1 MHITTHDT
9 PIGTLTLA
17 ADEVGLRHIIFPQG
31 SRAFAAPEHWL
42 PNPGRF
48 DAVRQQLDEYFDGS
62 RQHFSLPLAPNGTD
76 FQNAV
81 WQALTSI
88 DYASTCSYGD
98 LARRLGKP
106 GASRA
111 VGAANGANPLPII
124 IPCHRVIGA
133 SGRLTGFGG
142 GLLTKQWLLSHER
155 GEGQLFGFEATIQ
168 AGDPEN
174 RV

>member
-1 MHITTHDT
+1 MHTTTHDT

-17 ADEVGLRHIIFPQG
+17 AEDEGLRHIIFPHG
-31 SRAFAAPEHWL
+31 SRAFSPPEHWQT
-42 PNPGRF
+42 
-48 DAVRQQLDEYFDGS
+48 DAAPFNQIRQQLDEYFEGS
-62 RQHFSLPLAPNGTD
+62 RQQFTVALAPIGTD
-76 FQNAV
+76 FQKIV
-81 WQALTSI
+81 WQALTTI

-98 LARRLGKP
+98 LARRIDKP
-106 GASRA
+106 RASRA

-155 GEGQLFGFEATIQ
+155 GEGQLFGFDTTNPIDDRKIRA
-168 AGDPEN
+168 
-174 RV
+174 